1 MKTIIAV
8 IFLVFT
14 IIIGMSMIE
23 ESFST
28 PDLNGTTTITDETNE
43 TSSVEEQ
50 VKVILTG
57 EVINPGTYTIN
68 INEYLDNAIQLA
80 GGTTTKADY
89 SCFNFFYVVTSDVAI
104 YIAPISDVDK
114 ISINDAPIEEI
125 VKLALERKT
134 GARGLRAI
142 LEEVMLNPM
151 YDVPSNKNIKKCIIT
166 KEVVTKEIGP
176 IYEYKE

>member
-28 PDLNGTTTITDETNE
+28 PNVNGTQTI
-43 TSSVEEQ
+43 VEESHQESSEVLQ

-57 EVINPGTYTIN
+57 EVVKPGTYTIN
-68 INEYLDNAIQLA
+68 INDYLDSAIQLA
-80 GGTTTKADY
+80 GGTTSKADY
-89 SCFNFFYVVTSDVAI
+89 SCFNFFYVVTSDVTI
-104 YIAPISDVDK
+104 YIAPISDIDK

-125 VKLALERKT
+125 VKLE
-134 GARGLRAI
+134 G
-142 LEEVMLNPM
+142 
-151 YDVPSNKNIKKCIIT
+151 
-166 KEVVTKEIGP
+166 IGP
-176 IYEYKE
+176 TLANQIIAYRETNGGFLCLEDLMNVKGIGKQTFEKNKDKICL